1 MSRDN
6 LVYTLCGLV
15 LGLVIGSFLIGP
27 KLARS
32 RLAGNTTAAG
42 AEAPMSAPAGEPSAE
57 PAATTGAPAGNPAA
71 AMGPIFQK
79 LATLKANVEKNP
91 NDFDSLVQ
99 LANMYMDAAKFPQ
112 SIEYYDRALKI
123 REEPTVR
130 TDLGICYKQAGQ
142 VDKALETFRQ
152 VQREDPTQWQALYNE
167 TILLAENRRF
177 DEAKASLDKLKK
189 QQPNQ
194 PEVQQLEQALAKMR

>member
-1 MSRDN
+1 
-6 LVYTLCGLV
+6 
-15 LGLVIGSFLIGP
+15 
-27 KLARS
+27 
-32 RLAGNTTAAG
+32 
-42 AEAPMSAPAGEPSAE
+42 
-57 PAATTGAPAGNPAA
+57 
-71 AMGPIFQK
+71 
-79 LATLKANVEKNP
+79 NVEKNP

-112 SIEYYDRALKI
+112 SIEYYDRALEI

-177 DEAKASLDKLKK
+177 DEAQVALAKLKK
-189 QQPNQ
+189 LQPDQ
-194 PEVQQLEQALAKMR
+194 PEVQKLEQALAKMR

>member
-15 LGLVIGSFLIGP
+15 LGLIIGSFLIGP

-32 RLAGNTTAAG
+32 KLAGNNSAAS
-42 AEAPMSAPAGEPSAE
+42 AEAPMSAEPVAESAA
-57 PAATTGAPAGNPAA
+57 PTGAAAGNPAA

-177 DEAKASLDKLKK
+177 DEAQTSLAKLKK
-189 QQPNQ
+189 LQPDQ
-194 PEVQQLEQALAKMR
+194 PEVQKLEQALAKMR